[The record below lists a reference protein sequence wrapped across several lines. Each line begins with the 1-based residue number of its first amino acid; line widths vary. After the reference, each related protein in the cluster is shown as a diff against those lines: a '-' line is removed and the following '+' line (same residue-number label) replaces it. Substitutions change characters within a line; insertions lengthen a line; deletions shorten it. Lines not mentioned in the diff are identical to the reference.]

1 MAGLL
6 LELRKQI
13 AGNRRKGA
21 HGRGADEKGSYGSE
35 GKRKPGYVRVNPGSA
50 DRGAADTKDR
60 QCGSTCERTQDIVN
74 KDDFLLQQID
84 EFRDRAQQLQDLMN
98 CREEEVRQLEQ
109 AREAEQV
116 RQEQEKERFERM
128 RKRQTLADEESLYAS
143 WQDRGVGIHE
153 EQMQKIEQMFKSGE
167 ERSRDLTDEVELK
180 IDEMIASVS
189 AKLSELDASVRDSVG
204 GEREISAQRAKE
216 LKESL
221 VQIQEQLLT
230 LKAELS
236 DKVHTEN
243 VKCYRNI
250 QELLKNMEKK
260 LDALCSLES
269 RVVSTRVFAVAAL
282 VFGVLNFAAIIGVL
296 LVQLGVFVM

>member
-21 HGRGADEKGSYGSE
+21 HGRGAEERGPYGGD
-35 GKRKPGYVRVNPGSA
+35 GKRQPRYVRAEPGSA
-50 DRGAADTKDR
+50 EGAAADTKDR

-109 AREAEQV
+109 AREAEQA

-128 RKRQTLADEESLYAS
+128 RKRQTLADESLYAS

-260 LDALCSLES
+260 LDALCTVEG
-269 RVVSTRVFAVAAL
+269 RVASTRVFAAAAL
-282 VFGVLNFAAIIGVL
+282 VFAVLDFAAIIGVL
-296 LVQLGVFVM
+296 LVQLGIFVM